1 MSVFEFHRRPRAVFH
16 LSALLLAL
24 CAPPTPAAEVPWRPE
39 PIERVYEQ
47 KDLRELIRELA
58 AAQGIS
64 ASVDKEVTGTV
75 YGKFNL
81 PAAKLFQYLVST
93 HGLIYYYAGNVLHV
107 YPASAAVS
115 EVIPLKRADPA
126 QFMRSLADMGI
137 SDDRYPV
144 ALNRRERT
152 LVVSGPRRYVEMVKQ
167 LAQSAD
173 ENETGRNNTVTRL
186 FRLRYAWAR
195 DQTVGQG
202 GQQAVIPGVASVLQR
217 LFPASAPPATPRAA
231 GRLATAVAQEPVN
244 RRVRNTELEL
254 RLPPRLPK
262 PEEFAEPEAP
272 PPGTANGHSAGF
284 PVFTAEARLNAVLIR
299 DLPERMPLYEELIQE
314 LDVRPKLVEIEATI
328 IEVGSEN
335 LSALGIDWR
344 FNSSKVDLRSGRNDL
359 PQQRWPAPPLPT
371 APGVVNTLP
380 GAGAVASAGAVLTTI
395 LTDGGRQLVARVNA
409 LEQDGK
415 ASFRAAPKVLT
426 LDNVE
431 AKVERLRTFFVR
443 VPGTYQTDLYDVSVG
458 TSMRVTPLVVPEGA
472 DRRVK
477 LSVRIDDGEITDER
491 VDQIPVITRNA
502 IGTEAFVGDGESL
515 LLAGYTEEIKREMES
530 GVPGLSKLPVVGHL
544 FKQRD
549 KTGGRVERLFL
560 ITPRLVALPE
570 PPGPTGSSSHAR

>member
-1 MSVFEFHRRPRAVFH
+1 MSVFELPHRLRAG
-16 LSALLLAL
+16 LRLAALAL
-24 CAPPTPAAEVPWRPE
+24 AIAGTTLPATGAEVPWRPE

-58 AAQGIS
+58 SSQGIS
-64 ASVDKEVTGTV
+64 ASVDKEVAGTV

-152 LVVSGPRRYVEMVKQ
+152 LVVSGPKRYVEMVKQ

-173 ENETGRNNTVTRL
+173 ENETGRTNTVTRL

-195 DQTVGQG
+195 DQAVREGSHQTV
-202 GQQAVIPGVASVLQR
+202 VPGVASVLQR
-217 LFPASAPPATPRAA
+217 LFPASAPPAVPRTA
-231 GRLATAVAQEPVN
+231 GRVAAAVAQEPVN

-262 PEEFAEPEAP
+262 AEDFAAPEAP
-272 PPGTANGHSAGF
+272 GAQAPANGHAAGF
-284 PVFTAEARLNAVLIR
+284 PVFTAEARLNAVLVR
-299 DLPERMPLYEELIQE
+299 DLPERMPLYEELIRE
-314 LDVRPKLVEIEATI
+314 LDVRPQLVEIEATI
-328 IEVGSEN
+328 IEIGSEN

-344 FNSSKVDLRSGRNDL
+344 FNSSRVDLRSGRNDL
-359 PQQRWPAPPLPT
+359 PEQRWPAPPMPT
-371 APGVVNTLP
+371 APGLVDTVP
-380 GAGAVASAGAVLTTI
+380 GAGAAASVGAVLTTI

-431 AKVERLRTFFVR
+431 ANVERLRTFFVR

-458 TSMRVTPLVVPEGA
+458 TSLRVTPLVVAEGA

-515 LLAGYTEEIKREMES
+515 LLAGYTEEMKRELES
-530 GVPGLSKLPVVGHL
+530 GVPGLSKLPVLGHL
-544 FKQRD
+544 FRQRD

-560 ITPRLVALPE
+560 ITPRLVTLPD
-570 PPGPTGSSSHAR
+570 PPGDAHGTR